1 MPQPPCLVTILTPHF
16 GATGNAMPY
25 NPRKPG
31 WLHYLLVTLRAVY
44 YTMAGLA
51 GFGAFFFT
59 PVSFEGTVSYNVTMA
74 GGIIVV
80 VVSLFGLIGVVT
92 EECRIELGALPFVM
106 GGLAC
111 YALTLWYLLGE
122 TVSRLAQAGA
132 ITALTIITFI
142 RLVDLLIV
150 HRKLNQQNRMA

>member
-1 MPQPPCLVTILTPHF
+1 
-16 GATGNAMPY
+16 MPY

-74 GGIIVV
+74 WGIIVLV
-80 VVSLFGLIGVVT
+80 FSLFALIGVVT
-92 EECRIELGALPFVM
+92 EEYRIELGALPFII

-111 YALTLWYLLGE
+111 YALTIWYLLGE

-132 ITALTIITFI
+132 ITALTTITFI